1 MEKRIINR
9 EFFERKAEAVAQDLL
24 GKFICRKFDD
34 GSVLRWC
41 ITETEAYDDY
51 ENFTYNNKMFC
62 GIGEWCPYN
71 GMIMINCSTEKGN
84 DNVLIRALDCVKGP
98 CNIVDVLKIKEIK
111 CEVTNQD
118 VICHEKLW
126 LEDRGVIV
134 AKASQKKR
142 VGLVKNKVNQDDV
155 DAVKNYKAQAIC
167 FPFFD

>member
-98 CNIVDVLKIKEIK
+98 CNVADTLKIREIK
-111 CEVTNQD
+111 SEITKKD
-118 VICHEKLW
+118 VFTHNKLW
-126 LEDRGVIV
+126 LEDWGVIV
-134 AKASQKKR
+134 KQVAPKQR
-142 VGLVKNKVNQDDV
+142 IGLVKNEANKDYIEK
-155 DAVKNYKAQAIC
+155 VKNYQAQAIC